1 MKLIRGAGGPP
12 APKPVK
18 PREPQTSPDS
28 LDSRS
33 YALILDLLSEGEIQG
48 LKDGAKSIFLN
59 NTPLQNEDGSYN
71 FDGFDWDFRAGTGTG
86 TQTYISGFDEIL
98 NEIPVNT
105 QVTKNTSVTKTITRS
120 SVNAVRITIAVPQ
133 LQRIEKD
140 GDTRGSFFDLKITTQ
155 GNGGPEVTRIRDTV
169 RGRTT
174 DLYQKDYRISLEG
187 LSFPVNIKVSRER
200 EDSADIREVNAF
212 SWFSYTEITYAKLA
226 YPNSALASIRI
237 DAEQFNNIPE
247 RSYLIRGI
255 KVKIPSNATVDPTT
269 GALIYSG
276 VWNGNFSAAT
286 WTSDPAWCL
295 WDLLTSTRY
304 GFGNY
309 LNTNLLDKWSFY
321 AASVYCSA
329 LNTRPSG
336 TTNDFHP
343 TTGRHGVPDGLG
355 NYEPRFSCNV
365 NIQTADDAYKL
376 INDMCS
382 VFRAMPYWSAGSLVL
397 SQDAPTSSSYV
408 FTLSNVTEPGF
419 TYSGSSQKTRATV
432 VTVKYFDNDAR
443 DFAYEVVEDRVN
455 IAKYGVL
462 TKEVEAFACTSRGQ
476 AHRLG
481 EWILYAEQY
490 ETEVVSFTASLD
502 AGVLVRPGQVISIH
516 DPVRFPG
523 YRWAGR
529 IAAAT
534 TTAITVDSADTITA
548 GTSPKLTV
556 LMPDGTLQQ
565 RNVSSISGSVI
576 TVSSAFSATPNVNSV
591 WFFENSS
598 LTPATTWRVL
608 TVQEKN
614 QTEYEIA
621 ALSYNASKYNYIERG
636 EKLDVKNYTSLF
648 AVPAAPSDLSA
659 TESLYSYQN
668 EIRSKVT
675 LSWSAVK
682 GATLY
687 EIQWRRDSG
696 NWTSDRVQ
704 APLHDILNITP
715 GTFEYRV
722 FSLNVAEIPSS
733 TYSTLTFT
741 ALGKTAP
748 PANVQN
754 FVATVDPVIGVTL
767 SWNPVTD
774 LDLQGYEIWQGAS
787 FGSGDKLGTVQGTSF
802 KVGAIPPQV
811 TTSWWIKALDTS
823 GTYSSV
829 ATGVSSTI
837 SGAVAPA
844 VTASVN
850 GTDYEL
856 RWNAVTGTLATS
868 AYEIRFGTT
877 SSTWSTATPISTVN
891 ATGFRRLV
899 NWSEI
904 RRFFVAAIDVNGL
917 YGAAGTADI
926 TIAAPSQPTVSQQVV
941 DNNVLLRWNDCTRSL
956 PIVYYEVRRG
966 ETWASATSVGT
977 KQGLFTTVF
986 ETSSGTYTYWIAGID
1001 SAGNAGTPGSI
1012 AAVVGQPPDYQLQ
1025 MDSSS
1030 TFSGTKANSY
1040 VENGILIAP
1049 VITNE
1054 TWTAHFTTA
1063 RAGFA
1068 SGWQTIQNQYNAG
1081 FLEYATPSAATGS
1094 YEETMDYGSVLPG
1107 SKITVSLTYQTI
1119 TGTVAITPTISVR
1132 KLATDAWTNYANISS
1147 VFATDF
1153 RYLKVRYDFASA
1165 TGDDIIAVTSLN
1177 VRLDTKLRNDFGTG
1191 SAKAPVASTYSQ
1203 SLTTITVTTPTAHG
1217 LTTGTKVDLNFTSGT
1232 AADGIYTIATVPTTT
1247 TFTVTS
1253 TTSTTTSGNVIVHDG
1268 GAVVTFNVAFID
1280 VQSITVTPATT
1291 AAVISVYDFNDVPNP
1306 TSFKVLL
1313 FDTAGNRVSGNFSWS
1328 ARGV

>member
-1 MKLIRGAGGPP
+1 MKLIRGAGAGP

-18 PREPQTSPDS
+18 VREPQTSPDS

-59 NTPLQNEDGSYN
+59 NTPLRNANGSSN
-71 FDGFDWDFRAGTGTG
+71 FEGFDWDFRNG
-86 TQTYISGFDEIL
+86 TQNQDYIPGFDEIL

-105 QVTKNTSVTKTITRS
+105 QVTKSTSVTKTITRQ
-120 SVNAVRITIAVPQ
+120 SVDAVRITISVPQ
-133 LQRIEKD
+133 LQRID
-140 GDTRGSFFDLKITTQ
+140 STGDTRGSFFVLKITTQ
-155 GNGGPEVTRIRDTV
+155 GNGGQEATRIVDTI
-169 RGRTT
+169 RGRTS
-174 DLYQKDYRISLEG
+174 DLYQKDYRVSLAG
-187 LSFPVNIKVSRER
+187 LNYPVNIKVSRESD
-200 EDSADIREVNAF
+200 DSTDARDVNAF
-212 SWFSYTEITYAKLA
+212 SWFSYTEITYAKLT
-226 YPNSALASIRI
+226 YPNSALASLRI

-255 KVKIPSNATVDPTT
+255 KVRIPSNATVDPTT

-276 VWNGNFSAAT
+276 VWNGNFAAAT

-304 GFGNY
+304 GFGDY

-321 AASVYCSA
+321 AASVYCGA
-329 LNTRPSG
+329 LNTRPGG
-336 TTNDFHP
+336 TTNDYHP

-355 NYEPRFSCNV
+355 NYEPRFSCNAL
-365 NIQTADDAYKL
+365 IQTADDAYKL

-397 SQDAPTSSSYV
+397 SQDAPASPSYV
-408 FTLSNVTEPGF
+408 FTLSNVAEPGF

-432 VTVKYFDNDAR
+432 VVVKYFDNDAR

-455 IAKYGVL
+455 IAKYGVT

-476 AHRLG
+476 AHRFG
-481 EWILYAEQY
+481 EWLLYAEQY
-490 ETEVVSFTASLD
+490 ETEVVTFTASLD

-529 IAAAT
+529 IVAAT
-534 TTAITVDSADTITA
+534 TTAITLDSADTITA

-565 RNVSSISGSVI
+565 RNVSSISGNVV
-576 TVSSAFSATPNVNSV
+576 TVSSAFSTTPNANSV

-598 LTPATTWRVL
+598 LAPATTWRVL

-614 QTEYEIA
+614 QTEYEIS
-621 ALSYNASKYNYIERG
+621 ALAYNASKYNYIERG
-636 EKLDVKNYTSLF
+636 EKLDIKTYSFLY
-648 AVPAAPSDLSA
+648 AIPEAPSSLAA

-668 EIRSKVT
+668 EVRSKVT
-675 LSWSAVK
+675 LAWGAVK
-682 GATLY
+682 GATAY
-687 EIQWRRDSG
+687 EVQWRRDSG
-696 NWTSDRVQ
+696 NWTTDRVQ
-704 APLHDILNITP
+704 APLHEILNITP

-722 FSLNVAEIPSS
+722 YSLNVAEFPSS
-733 TYSTLTFT
+733 TYTTLTFT
-741 ALGKTAP
+741 AVGKTAP
-748 PANVQN
+748 PANVTG
-754 FVATVDPVIGVTL
+754 FTAAIDPVIGVTL
-767 SWNPVTD
+767 SWDPVLD
-774 LDLQGYEIWQGAS
+774 LDLQGYEIWQGTS
-787 FGSGDKLGTVQGTSF
+787 FGNGDKLGIIQGTSY
-802 KVGAIPPQV
+802 KVGAIPPQAV
-811 TTSWWIKALDTS
+811 TNWWIKALDTS
-823 GTYSSV
+823 GTYSQS
-829 ATGVSSTI
+829 ATGI
-837 SGAVAPA
+837 SVTFFGANAPA
-844 VTASVN
+844 VTAAIN
-850 GTDYEL
+850 GTDFEL
-856 RWNAVTGTLATS
+856 RWNAVSGTLATS

-877 SSTWSTATPISTVN
+877 SSTWATATPITTVN
-891 ATGFRRLV
+891 ATTFRQLV
-899 NWSEI
+899 NWSGA
-904 RRFFVAAIDVNGL
+904 RRFFVAALDINGL
-917 YGAAGTADI
+917 VGTAGTADI
-926 TIAAPSQPTVSQQVV
+926 TILAPSLPSVSQQVV

-966 ETWASATSVGT
+966 ATWATATSVGT

-986 ETSSGTYTYWIAGID
+986 ETASGTYTYWIAGID
-1001 SAGNAGTPGSI
+1001 SAGNIGAPGSV

-1025 MDSSS
+1025 MDANSA
-1030 TFSGTKANSY
+1030 FGGTKTNSY

-1049 VITNE
+1049 VITDE
-1054 TWTAHFTTA
+1054 TWTTHFTTA

-1081 FLEYATPSAATGS
+1081 FLEYATPSASTGS
-1094 YEETMDYGSVLPG
+1094 YEEAMDYGAILPG
-1107 SKITVSLTYQTI
+1107 SKITASLTYQTI
-1119 TGTVAITPTISVR
+1119 AGAVTVTPMISVR
-1132 KLATDAWTNYANISS
+1132 KLATDPWTDYPNTSS

-1153 RYLKVRYDFASA
+1153 RYLKVRYDFAS
-1165 TGDDIIAVTSLN
+1165 TGGDDLIAATALN
-1177 VRLDTKLRNDFGTG
+1177 IRLDAKLRNDFGSG
-1191 SAKAPVASTYSQ
+1191 SAKAPAASTYSQ
-1203 SLTTITVTTPTAHG
+1203 TLTTITVTTPTAHG
-1217 LTTGTKVDLNFTSGT
+1217 LAAGTKVDLNFTSGT
-1232 AADGIYTIATVPTTT
+1232 AADGIYTIATVPTAT

-1253 TTSTTTSGNVIVHDG
+1253 ATSATTSGNVTVHDG
-1268 GAVVTFNVAFID
+1268 GTVVTFSVAFVD

-1291 AAVISVYDFNDVPNP
+1291 TAVIAVYDFNDVPNP